1 MHTSADILIVDDSP
15 SNLQV
20 LAEILHN
27 KGYKVRA
34 ALSGEIALRAV
45 VSQVPDLILL
55 DIRMPDMD
63 GYETCTRLKANAQTR
78 DIPVLFI
85 SAMNQ
90 ISDKLRAFEVGAVD
104 YITKPFQAEEVLAR
118 VQTQTDLSNTRK
130 ALAESNV
137 QLRAMMEQ
145 MVQSEKL
152 KSLGFLAAGVA
163 HELNTPI
170 GNAFLVADTMETMA
184 RNYIQ
189 AQATGATSPSMED
202 LIATCT
208 EGAPFILSNLQRAN
222 TLIQS
227 LKEVSVD
234 QASER
239 RRSVQLRDV
248 VNDIV
253 ALLGTRFKKT
263 PYTFTVDIDP
273 EITLDTY
280 PGHLDQIL
288 ENLVQNAIAHGFDG
302 AQSGHIHLSATQ
314 VAQDR
319 IALVVADNGKGI
331 APEHL
336 SKVFDPFFT
345 TKLGQGGSG
354 LGLHIAYTLATGILG
369 GGISVASTFGAG
381 AEFTLVL
388 PRVAPEVNN
397 S

>member
-1 MHTSADILIVDDSP
+1 
-15 SNLQV
+15 
-20 LAEILHN
+20 
-27 KGYKVRA
+27 
-34 ALSGEIALRAV
+34 
-45 VSQVPDLILL
+45 
-55 DIRMPDMD
+55 
-63 GYETCTRLKANAQTR
+63 
-78 DIPVLFI
+78 
-85 SAMNQ
+85 MNE

-130 ALAESNV
+130 ALEQSNT

-170 GNAFLVADTMETMA
+170 GNAFLVADTMQTMA

-189 AQATGATSPSMED
+189 AQATGAPTPSMED
-202 LIATCT
+202 LVATCT
-208 EGAPFILSNLQRAN
+208 EGAPFILSNLQRAS

-239 RRSVQLRDV
+239 RRSVQLLSV
-248 VNDIV
+248 VSDIV

-263 PYTFTVDIDP
+263 PYSVSIDIAP
-273 EITLDTY
+273 EISLDTY

-288 ENLVQNAIAHGFDG
+288 ENLVQNAIVHGFEG
-302 AQSGHIHLSATQ
+302 APSGAIHLSATQ
-314 VAQDR
+314 APGDR
-319 IALVVADNGKGI
+319 IALVVSDNGKGI

-336 SKVFDPFFT
+336 RKVFDPFFT

-354 LGLHIAYTLATGILG
+354 LGLHIAYTTGVLG
-369 GGISVASTFGAG
+369 GSISVASTLGAG
-381 AEFTLVL
+381 AQFTLLL
-388 PRVAPEVNN
+388 PRVAPDAGNL
-397 S
+397 